1 MNTGF
6 NVQSSGAGAAAWAA
20 YLQLLRLPNL
30 FTAMADV
37 AMGFLFVRA
46 SWAWDPP
53 PINLRPIGAWV
64 LAVLAVASALLYAAG
79 VVLNDVFD
87 LERDRRERP
96 QRPLPSGRVS
106 LRAARWIGWE
116 SLLAGTALP
125 CGVALLLY
133 RHRPAAAADALVA
146 LRPAIVAGALALT
159 IVLYD
164 ALLKPTVA
172 GPLAL
177 GACRMLN
184 VLLGMSVLR
193 TPLASE
199 HWLIAAA
206 IGVYAAGITWFA
218 RREHGRSARAQL
230 AAATAV
236 MMAGVGLLAWL
247 PRWTDNIL
255 RAIQQEPGWWYL
267 LVGVLGAITCRRC
280 LWAVASPVP
289 GRVRTAVAQAILSL
303 IFLDAAACYA
313 GCGPFWALLIL
324 CLLVPA
330 GLLGRWIEST

>member
-1 MNTGF
+1 
-6 NVQSSGAGAAAWAA
+6 
-20 YLQLLRLPNL
+20 
-30 FTAMADV
+30 
-37 AMGFLFVRA
+37 
-46 SWAWDPP
+46 
-53 PINLRPIGAWV
+53 
-64 LAVLAVASALLYAAG
+64 
-79 VVLNDVFD
+79 
-87 LERDRRERP
+87 
-96 QRPLPSGRVS
+96 
-106 LRAARWIGWE
+106 
-116 SLLAGTALP
+116 
-125 CGVALLLY
+125 
-133 RHRPAAAADALVA
+133 
-146 LRPAIVAGALALT
+146 LALT